1 MAAEVDTTRPAH
13 AGRLGYRPG
22 IDGLRAFGILTVM
35 ALHAGYYS
43 SRAFAGG
50 LLGVQIFFV
59 ISGFLITA
67 LLVEEFERNGSIRL
81 GYFYIRRALRL
92 FPALWVMLAVVAVVT
107 ALGLAPD
114 SPFGVTARE
123 AFAALF
129 YWDNW
134 YRAFELGPRN
144 MLTHTWSLSV
154 EEQFYLLWPLLL
166 IAGLRWAPRALLP
179 LTIAAALTSSVARA
193 ALWHHLPGKRL
204 YYGTDL
210 RADGLLF
217 GCALA
222 LIWAK
227 TGLTRVTRLL
237 PLVTLPSVIVLAL
250 LLHFMNGNA
259 RMTYQVGFL
268 ACDLAMVVLIG
279 NVVLGSPAP
288 LLRVLEHRF
297 VVWIGKIS
305 YGLYLWHVPVF
316 WLVTD
321 HVGGLR
327 FLFLLPLEIGLTF
340 AIATASYYLVELPI
354 VRKKSR
360 FTPRR
365 DAVSSPHGT
374 APSPL
379 PGQASVP
386 SPV

>member
-1 MAAEVDTTRPAH
+1 VALQVDTTRPAH

-22 IDGLRAFGILTVM
+22 LDGLRAFGILTVM

-43 SRAFAGG
+43 SRWFAGG

-67 LLVEEFERNGSIRL
+67 LLVEEFQRNGRIRL
-81 GYFYIRRALRL
+81 GYFYLRRALRL
-92 FPALWVMLAVVAVVT
+92 FPALWLMLAVVAVVT

-114 SPFGVTARE
+114 SPFGVTTRE
-123 AFAALF
+123 AFAAFF
-129 YWDNW
+129 YWENW

-154 EEQFYLLWPLLL
+154 EEPFYLLWPLLL
-166 IAGLRWAPRALLP
+166 IAGIRWAPRALLP
-179 LTIAAALTSSVARA
+179 LTIAAAVTSSVARA
-193 ALWHHLPGKRL
+193 SLWHVLPGKRL

-227 TGLTRVTRLL
+227 HTLQRVARIL
-237 PLVTLPSVIVLAL
+237 PLLTLPSLIVLAV
-250 LLHFMNGNA
+250 LLHTMNVNA
-259 RMTYQVGFL
+259 RMTYQLGFL

-279 NVVLGSPAP
+279 NVVLGAP
-288 LLRVLEHRF
+288 GHLLRVLELRF
-297 VVWIGKIS
+297 IVWIGKVS

-327 FLFLLPLEIGLTF
+327 FLFLLPLEVGLTF
-340 AIATASYYLVELPI
+340 AVATASSYLVELPV

-365 DAVSSPHGT
+365 DGDGSQRRT
-374 APSPL
+374 AATPL
-379 PGQASVP
+379 PGQPSVP

>member
-1 MAAEVDTTRPAH
+1 MAVQVDTTRPAH

-22 IDGLRAFGILTVM
+22 LDGLRAFGILTVM

-43 SRAFAGG
+43 SRWFAGG
-50 LLGVQIFFV
+50 LVGVQVFFV

-67 LLVEEFERNGSIRL
+67 LLIEEHERNGGIRL
-81 GYFYIRRALRL
+81 GMFYIRRALRL
-92 FPALWVMLAVVAVVT
+92 FPALWLMLVVVVGV
-107 ALGLAPD
+107 AGLGLVSD

-123 AFAALF
+123 AFTAFF
-129 YWDNW
+129 YWENW

-144 MLTHTWSLSV
+144 LLTHTWSLSV

-166 IAGLRWAPRALLP
+166 IAGLRWVPRHLLS
-179 LTIAAALTSSVARA
+179 LTIALAIASTVART
-193 ALWHHLPGKRL
+193 ALWSELPDKRL

-210 RADGLLF
+210 RADALLA

-227 TGLTRVTRLL
+227 TGLRQFERVL
-237 PLVTLPSVIVLAL
+237 PYLTLPAVIVLVL
-250 LLHFMNGNA
+250 LLHFMDVNS

-279 NVVLGSPAP
+279 NVVLGSPRP
-288 LLRVLEHRF
+288 LLRVLEQRTI
-297 VVWIGKIS
+297 VSIGKIS
-305 YGLYLWHVPVF
+305 YGLYLWHLPVF
-316 WLVTD
+316 WVVTA

-340 AIATASYYLVELPI
+340 AIAIASYHFVELPI
-354 VRKKSR
+354 VRKKAR
-360 FTPRR
+360 FTPQR
-365 DAVSSPHGT
+365 A
-374 APSPL
+374 
-379 PGQASVP
+379 
-386 SPV
+386 